1 MLDSEDLAIL
11 FVSCSV
17 SYCSYYFSTG
27 PLRRWARDTP
37 YGPRL
42 LLIYGSFLVS
52 VASNQLWSNYLTDQR
67 LPLVL
72 QAYHLQQ
79 QTALGN
85 HTSTPLNVTEALT
98 ALVDVGMLIGNP
110 ELAAWLLNPW
120 SLLVMNILWVNLLI
134 SGFFALELALTV
146 IWLPGVHDE

>member
-1 MLDSEDLAIL
+1 MLGLEDLAIL
-11 FVSCSV
+11 FVSCSI
-17 SYCSYYFSTG
+17 SYCSWYFSTG

-37 YGPRL
+37 HGPRF

-52 VASNQLWSNYLTDQR
+52 VASNQLWSNYLTTQQ

-72 QAYHLQQ
+72 RAYHLQQ
-79 QTALGN
+79 HTALGN
-85 HTSTPLNVTEALT
+85 HMSTSLNITGALT

-134 SGFFALELALTV
+134 SSFFALELALTV

>member
-1 MLDSEDLAIL
+1 MLALEDLAIL
-11 FVSCSV
+11 CMSCSV
-17 SYCSYYFSTG
+17 SYCSWYFSHG
-27 PLRRWARDTP
+27 PLRRWARNTP
-37 YGPRL
+37 HGPRL

-52 VASNQLWSNYLTDQR
+52 IASKQLWSNYMADQR

-72 QAYHLQQ
+72 RAYRLQQ

-85 HTSTPLNVTEALT
+85 TSTPLNVTEALI
-98 ALVDVGMLIGNP
+98 ALGDVEMLIGNP

-134 SGFFALELALTV
+134 AGFFALELALTV
-146 IWLPGVHDE
+146 IWLPGVADDE